1 MQVIYNRTD
10 ALTFNSICALGNFDG
25 IHLAH
30 QEIIHKIKK
39 LSGGHRKTGI
49 ITFNPPPVSIL
60 HKDGIFFLTTKEE
73 KEKILNSLGID
84 FVYYFKFDIDF
95 SQKTPEE
102 FVNLVY
108 NLIKPAAVIVGE
120 NFHFGKG
127 RKGNANLLKE
137 LARDK
142 FAIEIIPRI
151 KDQNG
156 VISST
161 RIRELLLLG
170 NIPAANQLLG
180 RKYTITGKV
189 IKGKGKGAQI
199 GFPTINLLIDKE
211 KLLPLDGVYEV
222 NLEIASKNY
231 QGAMF
236 LKHNEIEVHIL
247 DFSGNL
253 YNKEL
258 TVEFIRRLR
267 AIKKFTDDES
277 LKRAIA
283 EDIKKIKDSKI

>member
-1 MQVIYNRTD
+1 
-10 ALTFNSICALGNFDG
+10 
-25 IHLAH
+25 
-30 QEIIHKIKK
+30 
-39 LSGGHRKTGI
+39 
-49 ITFNPPPVSIL
+49 PPPVSIL
-60 HKDGIFFLTTKEE
+60 NKDGIFFLTTKEE
-73 KEKILNSLGID
+73 KEKLLNSLGID
-84 FVYYFKFDIDF
+84 FVYYFTFDIDF

-108 NLIKPAAVIVGE
+108 NLIKPASVIVGE

-127 RKGNANLLKE
+127 RKGSASLLKE

-142 FAIEIIPRI
+142 FDVIIIPKI

-170 NIPAANQLLG
+170 HIPAANQLLG
-180 RKYTITGKV
+180 RKYSITGKV

-247 DFSGNL
+247 NFSGNL
-253 YNKEL
+253 YNQEL